1 MNRIQQQAIT
11 EFARD
16 TLGCQCPDE
25 VFNSIALVRVNPTDG
40 SPAYDRI
47 VIGKRLLIHVVQANP
62 GTTPID
68 QVLALAESGIRVRNQ
83 HGYNRFRLVLVSST
97 RLDEELAQTRFL
109 AATHQDTKAHLHVVE
124 QKDFS
129 AWILRDQDPKS
140 GFSWAKGPMF
150 SMPRF

>member
-16 TLGCQCPDE
+16 TLGCQCSDE
-25 VFNSIALVRVNPTDG
+25 VFESISLERVNPADG

-47 VIGKRLLIHVVQANP
+47 VIGHRLLIHVVQANL
-62 GTTPID
+62 GTTSAD
-68 QVLALAESGIRVRNQ
+68 QIQALAESGLRVRDQ

-109 AATHQDTKAHLHVVE
+109 AATHQDTKAHLHFVE

-129 AWILRDQDPKS
+129 AWILRDQD
-140 GFSWAKGPMF
+140 A
-150 SMPRF
+150 